1 MEATSSPFTVLL
13 RIKGDFERI
22 SDAAVI
28 ENGDH
33 LFYEKPVGSIVV
45 LEETSHK
52 VLYIMNKDLTQPLPV
67 VDEMAK
73 PREFSDTL
81 NSLDLS
87 FQQRRA
93 CDKAA
98 FTSDFNS
105 EKQPT
110 VNLERCALSNELH
123 TKPNGVIDPTH
134 ARCNTHNPIAMK
146 DLKVMKEIFLL

>member
-13 RIKGDFERI
+13 RIKEDFERI
-22 SDAAVI
+22 SDAVVI
-28 ENGDH
+28 ENGNH

-45 LEETSHK
+45 VEENSHK
-52 VLYIMNKDLTQPLPV
+52 VLYITNKDFTQPIPV
-67 VDEMAK
+67 VDEMEN

-93 CDKAA
+93 CGKAD
-98 FTSDFNS
+98 FTCDFNS
-105 EKQPT
+105 EKQST
-110 VNLERCALSNELH
+110 VNLERCAFSNELH

-146 DLKVMKEIFLL
+146 DLKVMKEIFLW